1 MSKRLSK
8 DYIEEMILLA
18 NQEYEKTME
27 NMELANEKKILQLK
41 TIHEMS
47 KYDNV
52 TNYLKVLFDEKT
64 VLASKDSREKLQQ
77 FPIFPDG
84 FITMLQC
91 EEEKHNQ
98 LLHDEENALLEK
110 IHKLQLKYST
120 IIIQLN
126 ECKKNQLASNTWFS
140 VFEND
145 QIPEEE
151 VELITKSIRYIK
163 NEL

>member
-1 MSKRLSK
+1 MSRLSN
-8 DYIEEMILLA
+8 DYIEEMIILA

-27 NMELANEKKILQLK
+27 NIESAHEKKIFQLK
-41 TIHEMS
+41 VIHETS

-77 FPIFPDG
+77 FPIFPDV
-84 FITMLQC
+84 FITILQC

-98 LLHDEENALLEK
+98 LLRDEETAFLEK
-110 IHKLQLKYST
+110 IHKLQLKYSD

-126 ECKKNQLASNTWFS
+126 ECKKNQLVSTTWFS
-140 VFEND
+140 VFEDD
-145 QIPEEE
+145 QVSEE
-151 VELITKSIRYIK
+151 VELITKSIHYK
-163 NEL
+163 K